1 MAATRTEPGRC
12 RGAAGREVGPEVAP
26 GFPGLLPSPAAGARP
41 PGPPPM
47 NPDELRRALLDPT
60 APIPQGWPAGALGVL
75 LLFLVPVG
83 GGIPAGVLLA
93 RDRGLAWPVMM
104 ALYFVSDVIL
114 ACTFEPVLRLIL
126 RAGRTFPPLGRVAA
140 AIREAVRRTTA
151 RYGTRGGPL
160 ALVLVAFGVDPMTG
174 RAVAHAAGHGF
185 FPGWAIAIAGD
196 MIYFAVLMASTLW
209 LNDLLG
215 DERWTV
221 GGMLVLMIA
230 LPALVRR
237 WQERREAKARGA

>member
-1 MAATRTEPGRC
+1 VPRPGGAGTG
-12 RGAAGREVGPEVAP
+12 GAARREVLPEVAP
-26 GFPGLLPSPAAGARP
+26 GFPGLLVFDL
-41 PGPPPM
+41 PGVALGPLPM
-47 NPDELRRALLDPT
+47 NLDELRRALLDPT
-60 APIPQGWPAGALGVL
+60 APIPQGWPAGAMGVL

-104 ALYFVSDVIL
+104 ALYFVSDVVL
-114 ACTFEPVLRLIL
+114 ACTFEPVLRLVL
-126 RAGRTFPPLGRVAA
+126 RAGRTFRPLGRVAA

-237 WQERREAKARGA
+237 WQERREAAERSA